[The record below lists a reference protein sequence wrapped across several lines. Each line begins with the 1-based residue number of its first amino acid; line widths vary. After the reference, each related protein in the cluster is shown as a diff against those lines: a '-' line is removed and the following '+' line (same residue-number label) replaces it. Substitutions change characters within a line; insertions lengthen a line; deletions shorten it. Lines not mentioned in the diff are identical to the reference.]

1 MLVSM
6 ATTSEES
13 AEQDGAQEDVVGGAM
28 LALLDQG
35 DDALDGVTP
44 GEDEEDE
51 ETDEDEGIPFGIQ
64 EDVECFLLHARGKK
78 TLKSYERAIKLLLA
92 WCERHKNEDLI
103 KEVTKMDDEV
113 FQFDY
118 KKLAKSL
125 ESPNN
130 VFFRYTRTELRL
142 PHLTLTFQ
150 PAFQI
155 PTRLPHWIHAQ

>member
-1 MLVSM
+1 MEVDVGDEPAHPDLPGV
-6 ATTSEES
+6 EERLPEHLAADAGAPVRWVDDEGHVGDPIRPAVQPQQAEPLGAS
-13 AEQDGAQEDVVGGAM
+13 AG
-28 LALLDQG
+28 DQG

-118 KKLAKSL
+118 KKLA
-125 ESPNN
+125 
-130 VFFRYTRTELRL
+130 
-142 PHLTLTFQ
+142 
-150 PAFQI
+150 
-155 PTRLPHWIHAQ
+155 